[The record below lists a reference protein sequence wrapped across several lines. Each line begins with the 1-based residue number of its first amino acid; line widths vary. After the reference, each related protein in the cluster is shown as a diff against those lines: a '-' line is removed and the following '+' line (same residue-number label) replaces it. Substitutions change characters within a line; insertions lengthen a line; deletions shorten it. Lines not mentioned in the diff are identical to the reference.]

1 MRMSSIKKIVAAI
14 VIVFIAIQFIQP
26 GRNKSDQLLAADI
39 TKTVGLPE
47 NVKAVFK
54 KSCNDCH
61 SNNTSYPMYVNIQP
75 LGWLMANHVKNGKEN
90 LNFSEFG
97 TYSKRKQFNKLRA
110 IATSIK
116 DGSMPLESYTMMHN
130 DARLSKENKETII
143 NWISKIKDSLSAGN

>member
-1 MRMSSIKKIVAAI
+1 
-14 VIVFIAIQFIQP
+14 
-26 GRNKSDQLLAADI
+26 
-39 TKTVGLPE
+39 
-47 NVKAVFK
+47 
-54 KSCNDCH
+54 
-61 SNNTSYPMYVNIQP
+61 MYVNIQP

-116 DGSMPLESYTMMHN
+116 DGSMPLESYMMMHN
-130 DARLSKENKETII
+130 DARLSKENKEIII